1 MKKLIKAFVV
11 LNMIGY
17 SIYKLKLDEKLIR
30 AIEPGFREL
39 AASLKNN

>member
-1 MKKLIKAFVV
+1 MKKLVKTFVV

-30 AIEPGFREL
+30 AIEPGFREF
-39 AASLKNN
+39 AGSFKK